1 MYPEARVCQWAYPCY
16 VTVTDQREIL
26 CPVTNAS
33 KVRKTFKVGTC
44 LGNYEKAKEVAE
56 KVHTIIQND
65 LLPHADQ
72 PGVEGDREEKIIEML
87 EKQDWSH
94 LTEEDRQNLF
104 TLITKHNEAFILEK
118 GELGKIQGP
127 PVHINLA
134 NPNPM
139 RGPNYRYL
147 EKAKANIADLLKDM
161 EERDV
166 IEASTAAWLSPI
178 VLVNKPDGSK
188 RMCLDYRG
196 TNKNLA
202 MDIYPLPRLEEL
214 VELASGK

>member
-1 MYPEARVCQWAYPCY
+1 M
-16 VTVTDQREIL
+16 
-26 CPVTNAS
+26 TNAS

-44 LGNYEKAKEVAE
+44 LGSYEKAKEVTD

-65 LLPHADQ
+65 LLLHTDQ
-72 PGVEGDREEKIIEML
+72 PGVEDDREGKIRELL
-87 EKQDWSH
+87 EKQNWSH
-94 LTEEDRQNLF
+94 LSEEDRQNRF

-127 PVHINLA
+127 PAHINLA
-134 NPNPM
+134 NPNPV
-139 RGPNYRYL
+139 RGPNYRYP
-147 EKAKANIADLLKDM
+147 EKVKAVIADLLKDM

-166 IEASTAAWLSPI
+166 IEASTAACLSPI
-178 VLVNKPDGSK
+178 VLVSKPDGSK

-196 TNKNLA
+196 VNKNLA

-214 VELASGK
+214 V